1 MGPKHDTSG
10 TVQRLIALT
19 LRPVSAWET
28 GRQSRCDSRRVGGRR
43 KRPPAR
49 SLPNSG
55 SCLRSRRHG
64 TSPSHCP
71 LANRSRTDR
80 VGTGGAID
88 RTDSPAD
95 QRWACWAGSGS
106 ARRSETPIRASFV
119 LLPIRNVKR
128 TGFSRGETAMNL
140 HGSIWLERAD
150 GTKLD
155 GPRPVRW
162 QEKQEQIARTGPPTA
177 AEVAEIDIPPNGRPC
192 IADAI
197 LQDRSE
203 SGIRIWSQDG
213 LRHPLIQESCEV
225 VVKLEGSNMGPKTFS
240 FRVDPGPVGSPPS
253 IRFA

>member
-19 LRPVSAWET
+19 LRPVSAWEK
-28 GRQSRCDSRRVGGRR
+28 GRNLVAILGGLVVGG
-43 KRPPAR
+43 
-49 SLPNSG
+49 SYLGVSY
-55 SCLRSRRHG
+55 
-64 TSPSHCP
+64 SPTAGVAFV
-71 LANRSRTDR
+71 LAVTALLLAIALWRTDQELTALEL
-80 VGTGGAID
+80 VEPLIEL
-88 RTDSPAD
+88 DSPQINNGPAGLGVEVHD
-95 QRWACWAGSGS
+95 GQRLLF
-106 ARRSETPIRASFV
+106 RASFV

-213 LRHPLIQESCEV
+213 LRHPLIQESC
-225 VVKLEGSNMGPKTFS
+225 KLLLS
-240 FRVDPGPVGSPPS
+240 
-253 IRFA
+253 